1 MPASADAASAN
12 AARSSS
18 APDRVFG
25 NPVTI
30 VSSAAPTDEASA
42 AADPPPGVGS
52 DEASAEIRSR
62 TGLSISTL
70 NDLALLDHPE
80 DCVGADAHQVDRRP
94 GDDHRVHLFADFEAA
109 DVSVPVERIR
119 RVDRGADQRL
129 LEGQ

>member
-30 VSSAAPTDEASA
+30 VSSAAPTDAARA

-52 DEASAEIRSR
+52 DEAKAESRSR
-62 TGLSISTL
+62 TDLSISMM
-70 NDLALLDHPE
+70 NDLALLDHRA
-80 DCVGADAHQVDRRP
+80 DGVGADANQVDRWS
-94 GDDHRVHLFADFEAA
+94 GDDDGVHLLADFEAA
-109 DVSVPVERIR
+109 DV
-119 RVDRGADQRL
+119 
-129 LEGQ
+129 

>member
-25 NPVTI
+25 NSVTI

-52 DEASAEIRSR
+52 DDANAESRSR
-62 TGLSISTL
+62 TGLSISML
-70 NDLALLDHPE
+70 NDLALLDHSA
-80 DCVGADAHQVDRRP
+80 DRVGADAHQVDRGS
-94 GDDHRVHLFADFEAA
+94 GDNHRVHLFADFETA
-109 DVSVPVERIR
+109 DVGVPV
-119 RVDRGADQRL
+119 
-129 LEGQ
+129 